1 MENTLNLRDIG
12 NLEINILIGTE
23 DAEAI
28 LEKSQ
33 FSRSFGSAL
42 VDGRGLTKVPTDV

>member
-1 MENTLNLRDIG
+1 VEVIFQFRDIG

-28 LEKSQ
+28 LDRSQ
-33 FSRSFGSAL
+33 VSVFGL
-42 VDGRGLTKVPTDV
+42 Y